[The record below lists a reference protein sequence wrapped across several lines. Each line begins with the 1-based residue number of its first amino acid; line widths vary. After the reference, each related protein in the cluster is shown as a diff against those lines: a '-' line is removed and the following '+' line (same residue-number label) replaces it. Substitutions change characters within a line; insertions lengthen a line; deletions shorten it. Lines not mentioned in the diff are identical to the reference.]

1 WISRKWILYRNF
13 PYFLK
18 RGIGWQCNNIDSWC
32 FQNIFDIQIIKIKD
46 SLIRLDSASLNVPS
60 ESAMSTILRNSSFET
75 DTSSA
80 EFPFES
86 QFVIRSVNQLS
97 TFVTGFRTKTKNRI
111 IGETTIEIRF
121 GKAAA
126 TDFG

>member
-1 WISRKWILYRNF
+1 
-13 PYFLK
+13 
-18 RGIGWQCNNIDSWC
+18 
-32 FQNIFDIQIIKIKD
+32 
-46 SLIRLDSASLNVPS
+46 

-126 TDFG
+126 TDFGITSEKTIIVIVKLQGLEVVYSQYYSQSKWW